1 VSAVYAVLGVLLII
15 VLPAYLAGYVA
26 RRKGR
31 TFWVY
36 CAATLIIGPLALLI
50 ALLVPKRRGV

>member
-1 VSAVYAVLGVLLII
+1 VSVIYGILGVLLII
-15 VLPAYLAGYVA
+15 VLPAYLAGWVA

-36 CAATLIIGPLALLI
+36 FAAGLIVGPLALLI
-50 ALLVPKRRGV
+50 ALILPRRRLI